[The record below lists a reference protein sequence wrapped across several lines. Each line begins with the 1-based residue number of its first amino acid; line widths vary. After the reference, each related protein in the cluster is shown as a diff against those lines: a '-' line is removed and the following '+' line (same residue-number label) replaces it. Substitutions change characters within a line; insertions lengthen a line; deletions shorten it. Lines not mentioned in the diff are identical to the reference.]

1 MIDCFGFRAFDTSD
15 EADKEPYLP
24 DKILWRQKEQFSDG
38 VGYSWI
44 DSLKAE
50 AEHKVSDEVF
60 AGRSKRWPV
69 DTPATKEAYWYREV
83 FELYFPQA
91 ACTESVVRWVPR
103 LDWGCPMDP
112 SGRAQKTHQKAY
124 EKDGEEAK

>member
-1 MIDCFGFRAFDTSD
+1 M
-15 EADKEPYLP
+15 P